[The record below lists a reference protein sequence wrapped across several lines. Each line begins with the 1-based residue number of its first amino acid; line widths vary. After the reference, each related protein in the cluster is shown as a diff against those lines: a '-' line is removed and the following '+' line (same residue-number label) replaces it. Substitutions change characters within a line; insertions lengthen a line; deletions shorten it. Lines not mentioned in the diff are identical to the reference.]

1 MASPEERLAEALY
14 AKLWNHTD
22 ALADRALAEDPDSAM
37 GIYAKGLM
45 KLRAREFHEGERL
58 FKKALGIDPHHQS
71 ARLALA
77 SCHHVEGRFEEAEE
91 LAMGVLS
98 ENPEF
103 VDCHVFVCWLLA
115 KSRQL
120 EKARNAVTEL
130 RALDPRNPHAIEIEI
145 YLRRCIEKRQDNELL
160 CHELLALDPNNFLAH
175 LGLGEVCFLRDDF
188 ERADEHFRTALAIKP
203 NPEAERMLRII
214 KYRRNGWGYFP
225 LLFLVIQL
233 KLRRLFFGREIRRR
247 GREPKFDR

>member
-1 MASPEERLAEALY
+1 MKKEIPSSQSEVLYTLPFQFMGSPEERLAEALY

-45 KLRAREFHEGERL
+45 KLREREFHEGERL

-77 SCHHVEGRFEEAEE
+77 SCHHVEGRYEEAEE

-103 VDCHVFVCWLLA
+103 IDCHVFVSWLLA
-115 KSRQL
+115 KSRQV
-120 EKARNAVTEL
+120 EKARAAVTEL
-130 RALDPRNPHAIEIEI
+130 RALDPRSPHAIEIEI
-145 YLRRCIEKRQDNELL
+145 YLRRCVEKR
-160 CHELLALDPNNFLAH
+160 
-175 LGLGEVCFLRDDF
+175 
-188 ERADEHFRTALAIKP
+188 
-203 NPEAERMLRII
+203 
-214 KYRRNGWGYFP
+214 KYH
-225 LLFLVIQL
+225 
-233 KLRRLFFGREIRRR
+233 
-247 GREPKFDR
+247 